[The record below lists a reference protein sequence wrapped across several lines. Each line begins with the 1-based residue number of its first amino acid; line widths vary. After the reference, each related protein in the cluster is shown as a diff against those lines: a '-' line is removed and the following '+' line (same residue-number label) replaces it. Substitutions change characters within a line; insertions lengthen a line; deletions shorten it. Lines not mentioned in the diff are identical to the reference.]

1 VNSTN
6 HSSIEHE
13 KDRTMPTKRMTDKKL
28 IAAEG
33 QHRVHLQTVAGKFS
47 TWHYISSLF
56 KSNHLHLLLNV
67 GSVQMNEIQFQAPLL
82 PEVDA

>member
-1 VNSTN
+1 MNSTN
-6 HSSIEHE
+6 HSSTEHE

-28 IAAEG
+28 MAEKVNIEYTSK
-33 QHRVHLQTVAGKFS
+33 QLS
-47 TWHYISSLF
+47 TWHYISSLL

-67 GSVQMNEIQFQAPLL
+67 GSVQMNEIQFQSPLS